1 VRISRQPKPHCRKL
15 SPWAA
20 TDAMPLR
27 APLPGREAS
36 PNFSGAGPTLAL
48 DGRSPEEL
56 LTDAKLHSN
65 YAAVASPPSAISPT
79 KS

>member
-20 TDAMPLR
+20 TDAKPLR

-36 PNFSGAGPTLAL
+36 PDFYGAGPTLAL
-48 DGRSPEEL
+48 DRRSLEEL
-56 LTDAKLHSN
+56 FTDTKLHPN
-65 YAAVASPPSAISPT
+65 CAAVASPSSVVSTT
-79 KS
+79 KG